1 MKYERK
7 ITMSKAKVKSRKD
20 NLGRALQTGESQR
33 SADGMYIY
41 TYRDVYGNRRYTY
54 SSDLMRLREKKKV
67 LLEDIRAGID
77 VYASKDCTL
86 NDAFDR
92 YMKNKYKLR
101 NTTRANYEYMY
112 DHFVRETFGKL
123 KVSTIKYSDVQSF
136 YLELL
141 NDREI
146 QINTLDTIHTILHP
160 TFDMLVRDD
169 LIRKNPAD
177 KVMADLKKRDG
188 KNKGVRHALTLEQQR
203 AFLGF
208 VESSPEYYHWLTIFR
223 FLLGTGCRIGEALGM
238 RWKDINFKSEY
249 VDVNHCLVYYY
260 NRKTKITRFMIT
272 EPKTEKGT
280 RLIPMLP
287 EVRETLL
294 EEYERQ
300 KRDGFCK
307 DTVDGMSGFIFSNRF
322 GNVMNLHAVNSAI
335 GRIREN
341 YNAIEL
347 VNAQKEQREPVILP
361 YFSCHHLRHTFCT
374 RLCET
379 EMNIKVIQE
388 IMGHASIETTLD
400 IYAEVNYAKKK
411 SSFENFAANVRIF

>member
-1 MKYERK
+1 
-7 ITMSKAKVKSRKD
+7 
-20 NLGRALQTGESQR
+20 
-33 SADGMYIY
+33 
-41 TYRDVYGNRRYTY
+41 
-54 SSDLMRLREKKKV
+54 
-67 LLEDIRAGID
+67 
-77 VYASKDCTL
+77 
-86 NDAFDR
+86 
-92 YMKNKYKLR
+92 
-101 NTTRANYEYMY
+101 
-112 DHFVRETFGKL
+112 
-123 KVSTIKYSDVQSF
+123 
-136 YLELL
+136 
-141 NDREI
+141 
-146 QINTLDTIHTILHP
+146 
-160 TFDMLVRDD
+160 
-169 LIRKNPAD
+169 
-177 KVMADLKKRDG
+177 
-188 KNKGVRHALTLEQQR
+188 
-203 AFLGF
+203 
-208 VESSPEYYHWLTIFR
+208 
-223 FLLGTGCRIGEALGM
+223 
-238 RWKDINFKSEY
+238 
-249 VDVNHCLVYYY
+249 
-260 NRKTKITRFMIT
+260 MIT